1 MQKISGI
8 LPSTPRIASVDMNES
23 SALRPGGPSFGR
35 PVGVSELSSRGDN
48 KTSTAQ
54 IAGQRHDELLGLRSK
69 ELRDAESVKRLSD
82 GFFMKRVQPEIE
94 DGQRDSKIDDQTE
107 VAADQVSSV
116 PRLFRDPES
125 GEMVDRA
132 VLPPGSYLNISA

>member
-1 MQKISGI
+1 VQKISGI

-23 SALRPGGPSFGR
+23 SAMRPGGPSFGR
-35 PVGVSELSSRGDN
+35 PVGVSELSSRGDV
-48 KTSTAQ
+48 KISTAQ

-69 ELRDAESVKRLSD
+69 ELRDADSVKRLSD

-94 DGQRDSKIDDQTE
+94 DGQRDSKIDDQAE

>member
-35 PVGVSELSSRGDN
+35 PVGVSELSSRGDV
-48 KTSTAQ
+48 KISTAQ

>member
-35 PVGVSELSSRGDN
+35 PVGVSELSSREDV
-48 KTSTAQ
+48 KISTAQ

-69 ELRDAESVKRLSD
+69 DLRDAESVKRLSD
-82 GFFMKRVQPEIE
+82 SFFMKRVQPEIE
-94 DGQRDSKIDDQTE
+94 DGQRDSKIDDQAE
-107 VAADQVSSV
+107 LPADQVSSV

>member
-23 SALRPGGPSFGR
+23 SAMRPGGPSFGR
-35 PVGVSELSSRGDN
+35 PVGVSELSSRGDV
-48 KTSTAQ
+48 KISTAQ

-94 DGQRDSKIDDQTE
+94 DGQRDSKIDEQIE
-107 VAADQVSSV
+107 VADDQISSV

>member
-1 MQKISGI
+1 M
-8 LPSTPRIASVDMNES
+8 
-23 SALRPGGPSFGR
+23 RPGGPSFGR
-35 PVGVSELSSRGDN
+35 PVGVSELSSRGEV
-48 KTSTAQ
+48 KISTAQ

-69 ELRDAESVKRLSD
+69 DLRDAESVKRLSD
-82 GFFMKRVQPEIE
+82 SFFMKRVQPEIE

-107 VAADQVSSV
+107 FADDQVSSV

>member
-8 LPSTPRIASVDMNES
+8 LPSTPRIASVDMNEG
-23 SALRPGGPSFGR
+23 SAMRPGGPSFGR
-35 PVGVSELSSRGDN
+35 PVGVSELSSRGDV
-48 KTSTAQ
+48 KISTAQ
-54 IAGQRHDELLGLRSK
+54 IAGQRHEELLGMRSK

-82 GFFMKRVQPEIE
+82 SFFMKRVQPEIE
-94 DGQRDSKIDDQTE
+94 VGQRESEVDDQTE
-107 VAADQVSSV
+107 LADDQDSTV